1 MSRDFADAPLAP
13 AGASWGRYAIYAL
26 GAVFLSFALVLAGF
40 MLVETE
46 RQLNRRIAE
55 SDDLTWVVSQL
66 EVDLKNLQFA
76 LLTAHDD
83 AFHGEG
89 DMDEALDLVRE
100 KFDIFYSRVD
110 LVNRSQLGRLI
121 EERDDG
127 LTGGKL
133 YRPFFD
139 RFIPIVDGPD
149 QGLIDAMDEMIAT
162 LQSLNDRTRDV
173 VLLVMQELMQEAFNS
188 RTDLRN
194 SLIQFASG
202 TFLMLVALAI
212 VLVMGAVLLKR
223 QRNQSRS
230 YSRALANMRAILHS
244 AQDAI
249 IVIDADG
256 KIIEFNP
263 SAEDML
269 GHKRDAILFSDLDLF
284 VQGRVEKVS
293 IQAEIDR
300 LRKRAA
306 SDRSY
311 DRLIRMDARRAD
323 GTIVPVEVS
332 IGLAHGAGDK
342 PLVIA
347 FVRDISRR
355 LQREDH
361 LKRARN
367 DAMKGEEAKTR
378 FLTVMSHEL
387 RTPLNG
393 ILAGIELMKTTTRL
407 DDRQNWLVDVAERCG
422 VTALEQVNN
431 VLELTRMESGSSAVY
446 PESVFDPL
454 ALVRDLAGMA
464 ALQAETQGSMVEVTL
479 GPDCVDNISVLASEQ
494 LFKNVVFNFIGNA
507 VKFTIP
513 PGVSVFYEAT
523 YGVTRQDIDILIEVR
538 DHGPGIAEENL
549 GRIFDNFE
557 TLDGSYARKNEGSG
571 LGLGIAKRAADAMGG
586 QISVTSRLGEGSTFS
601 LRVRL
606 PIARRRAQGTSQ
618 PASAEV
624 VELFRPL
631 NLLVVEDNEINRS
644 ILRETL
650 ISLGHEVVEAVDG
663 QEAVDLA
670 KDTRFDGILMDISM
684 PRMDGVEATK
694 HIRAGGACR
703 DVPIVG
709 VTAHATP
716 DQFRLFIDSGMNEVV
731 VKPVRQSHLKRAL
744 NTIMRGRPAAEG
756 EGAEPPAA
764 TPDPT
769 PAAVTPEGPLPP
781 VNGELLDLELFESLR
796 EALGDDLLQQHF
808 NTFLSESETA
818 MGELRALTDEGD
830 YANAARVAHKAA
842 GAAAVLGAM
851 HLRNVLA
858 QFEDIA
864 KGDTPERCVELMDDI
879 APAIPS
885 AEGLF
890 PAA

>member
-1 MSRDFADAPLAP
+1 
-13 AGASWGRYAIYAL
+13 
-26 GAVFLSFALVLAGF
+26 
-40 MLVETE
+40 
-46 RQLNRRIAE
+46 
-55 SDDLTWVVSQL
+55 
-66 EVDLKNLQFA
+66 
-76 LLTAHDD
+76 
-83 AFHGEG
+83 
-89 DMDEALDLVRE
+89 
-100 KFDIFYSRVD
+100 
-110 LVNRSQLGRLI
+110 
-121 EERDDG
+121 
-127 LTGGKL
+127 
-133 YRPFFD
+133 
-139 RFIPIVDGPD
+139 
-149 QGLIDAMDEMIAT
+149 
-162 LQSLNDRTRDV
+162 
-173 VLLVMQELMQEAFNS
+173 
-188 RTDLRN
+188 
-194 SLIQFASG
+194 
-202 TFLMLVALAI
+202 
-212 VLVMGAVLLKR
+212 
-223 QRNQSRS
+223 
-230 YSRALANMRAILHS
+230 
-244 AQDAI
+244 
-249 IVIDADG
+249 
-256 KIIEFNP
+256 
-263 SAEDML
+263 
-269 GHKRDAILFSDLDLF
+269 
-284 VQGRVEKVS
+284 
-293 IQAEIDR
+293 
-300 LRKRAA
+300 
-306 SDRSY
+306 
-311 DRLIRMDARRAD
+311 
-323 GTIVPVEVS
+323 
-332 IGLAHGAGDK
+332 
-342 PLVIA
+342 
-347 FVRDISRR
+347 
-355 LQREDH
+355 
-361 LKRARN
+361 
-367 DAMKGEEAKTR
+367 
-378 FLTVMSHEL
+378 
-387 RTPLNG
+387 
-393 ILAGIELMKTTTRL
+393 
-407 DDRQNWLVDVAERCG
+407 
-422 VTALEQVNN
+422 
-431 VLELTRMESGSSAVY
+431 MESGSSAVY

-507 VKFTIP
+507 VKFTNP

-586 QISVTSRLGEGSTFS
+586 QISVTSRVGEGSTFS

-606 PIARRRAQGTSQ
+606 PIARRRAVGAPE

-663 QEAVDLA
+663 REAVDLA

-744 NTIMRGRPAAEG
+744 NTIMRGRPAAAE
-756 EGAEPPAA
+756 EGAEPRVAPAQPDPKPAA
-764 TPDPT
+764 PDQ
-769 PAAVTPEGPLPP
+769 PLPS

-842 GAAAVLGAM
+842 GAA
-851 HLRNVLA
+851 
-858 QFEDIA
+858 
-864 KGDTPERCVELMDDI
+864 
-879 APAIPS
+879 
-885 AEGLF
+885 
-890 PAA
+890 